1 MKNKKIHYIILLI
14 FTVLVLYFSLKDDFA
29 GISSAILK
37 MNPLW
42 LVFAI
47 VLMLIFILFKAVIT
61 KTYVN
66 FYREGYT
73 LSQAFRLRV
82 ETMFFDGITPF
93 SSGGG
98 PYHIVSL
105 KKAGVRIINGANV
118 MVISSLLYQ
127 LSLCTLMTISVLLN
141 LHFNLFKDSIT
152 VRNFSIFGYIVCF
165 LVLVCLL
172 LIMFNRKFNESIVK
186 FVIKL
191 LNKVKIVKNKDEVIQ
206 KWKDYVDSLN
216 EGSKLIRKDRKSF
229 IKCYIYSL
237 LGLFAY
243 TMIPYTIARGM
254 NITSFGLL
262 ETFITTSYVLMIG
275 MFVPIPGGTGGM
287 EYSFSNLYSNFIFGP
302 TVNAVMLV
310 WRFLT
315 YYLGIIV
322 GGIMLNVRKRK

>member
-1 MKNKKIHYIILLI
+1 MKNKKIHYVVLLI
-14 FTVLVLYFSLKDDFA
+14 FTILVLYFALKDDYES
-29 GISSAILK
+29 ITSAILK

-42 LVFAI
+42 LI
-47 VLMLIFILFKAVIT
+47 LSLILMIIFLLFKAAIT

-105 KKAGVRIINGANV
+105 KKAGLRIINGANV

-127 LSLCTLMTISVLLN
+127 LSLCTFMTISVILN
-141 LHFNLFKDSIT
+141 LSLNLFPDSTTI
-152 VRNFSIFGYIVCF
+152 RYFSIFGYAVCF
-165 LVLVCLL
+165 IVLACLL
-172 LIMFNRKFNESIVK
+172 LIMFNHKFNESIVK
-186 FVIKL
+186 IVIKL

-216 EGSKLIRKDRKSF
+216 EGSKLIRKDRKTF
-229 IKCYIYSL
+229 IKCYLYSL
-237 LGLFAY
+237 MGLFAY
-243 TMIPYTIARGM
+243 IMIPYTVARGM
-254 NITSFGLL
+254 NIVSFGIL

-310 WRFLT
+310 WRFIT
-315 YYLGIIV
+315 YYLGIIL
-322 GGIMLNVRKRK
+322 GGIALNIRKRK